1 MTPLF
6 WVCATALLLIAVG
19 FLAGPLWRGRYLA
32 ERSSR
37 NTAFATLAVV
47 PIALGLYFLV
57 TSYDAELDF
66 ERGRNPEVIAALEQL
81 ATRLGANPDDIAG
94 WTLLGRSYME
104 LGEYELAR
112 AALQEAWTRTPTPDD
127 SLKLAYAEALLQ
139 SDPATLTMAGDLIDE
154 VLETSPTNQRALWW
168 GGVVAVE
175 RNEPALAARRWTALL
190 ATNPPPEVAAL
201 LQEQI
206 AVLAAAAGS
215 PVPAAAATGVA
226 AAGPVLAIEIAV
238 APDMPVA
245 ALGPT
250 AIVYL
255 LARAPGGGPPLA
267 AKQIPLSALPGQ
279 FELGVADA
287 MIPGRTLEGQD
298 RVTIIAR
305 ISLSGEPTE
314 QPGDIFGQAEVE
326 VASGEPVRITIDSV
340 VPSA

>member
-1 MTPLF
+1 MTPSF
-6 WVCATALLLIAVG
+6 WLCAGSLLLLALA
-19 FLAGPLWRGRYLA
+19 FLVVPLWRGRKDSGRLVGA
-32 ERSSR
+32 SLVS
-37 NTAFATLAVV
+37 LAVAPV
-47 PIALGLYFLV
+47 AAGLYMLV
-57 TSYDAELDF
+57 TTYDAELDF
-66 ERGRNPEVIAALEQL
+66 EQGRNPVVIAALEEL
-81 ATRLGANPDDIAG
+81 ATRLGANPDDVAG

-104 LGEYELAR
+104 LGEYDLAR
-112 AALQEAWTRTPTPDD
+112 AALQEAWSRTTTPDD

-139 SDPATLTMAGDLIDE
+139 SDPSALTMAGDLIDE
-154 VLETSPTNQRALWW
+154 VLETSPANQRALWW
-168 GGVVAVE
+168 GGVLAVE
-175 RNEPALAARRWTALL
+175 RNEPALAAQRWAALL

-215 PVPAAAATGVA
+215 PVPSAATTGVA

-245 ALGPT
+245 ALAPT

-255 LARAPGGGPPLA
+255 LARSPGGGPPLA

-287 MIPGRTLEGQD
+287 MIPGRTLAGQD

-314 QPGDIFGQAEVE
+314 QPGDIFGQVEVE